1 MSEIN
6 IGDYIE
12 FFIDSSQLDMPGK
25 GDLEEAVHW
34 AVEKAY
40 GDAKRTMTGIGKF
53 SNKRDS
59 ALKRMKDE
67 FGKYFGDLGEQDD
80 FDAEHKKCV
89 RFGLVRLEMPI

>member
-12 FFIDSSQLDMPGK
+12 FFIESSQLDMPGK

-40 GDAKRTMTGIGKF
+40 G
-53 SNKRDS
+53 
-59 ALKRMKDE
+59 L
-67 FGKYFGDLGEQDD
+67 
-80 FDAEHKKCV
+80 
-89 RFGLVRLEMPI
+89 